1 MSESR
6 EPGSEQSDAARRER
20 SAKLFDVRTVIGG
33 LFVVYGLLVGSAG
46 LFPTEEGLAKA
57 QGVNINLWTG
67 LSMLILGALFLLW
80 VRLRPLET
88 PAQGDEGD

>member
-6 EPGSEQSDAARRER
+6 ERESEQPSARRDR

-33 LFVVYGLLVGSAG
+33 LFLVYGVLVGSAG
-46 LFPTEEGLAKA
+46 LFPTEEGLDKA

-67 LSMLILGALFLLW
+67 LSMLLVGGIFLLW

-88 PAQGDEGD
+88 PTATDEGD